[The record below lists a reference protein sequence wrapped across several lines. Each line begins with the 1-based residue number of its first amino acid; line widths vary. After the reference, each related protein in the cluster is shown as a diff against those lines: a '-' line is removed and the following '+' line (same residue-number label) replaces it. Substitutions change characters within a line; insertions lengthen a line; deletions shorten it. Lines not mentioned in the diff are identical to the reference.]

1 MGRPEP
7 QTRHMTFDAKQQKKK
22 TQLHSIKLDSGTNY
36 IIFTKLVLH
45 KELLLQ
51 DF

>member
-7 QTRHMTFDAKQQKKK
+7 QTRHMTFDAKQQKKI
-22 TQLHSIKLDSGTNY
+22 QLHSIKLDSGTNY

-45 KELLLQ
+45 KALLLQ